1 MKYLQVT
8 NLTKSYTSKPLV
20 DHVDFTISKNQK
32 IALVAKNGAGKS
44 TLLKLLM
51 GEVDVTDGE
60 IDWRQDI
67 KTGYLSQ
74 ECHFDTNKTVREV
87 LFDFDVQEQW
97 EQEVELTISVDKL
110 GIKPYLDQSIA
121 TLSGGETK
129 RVMLAKVLAGNPSML
144 VLDEPTNHLDLEMI
158 EWLERYLKKHHTTL
172 LMVTHDRYFLE
183 RVCTDIF
190 ELDRGKIHQYPGNY
204 SYFLEKKAI
213 RDENEKI
220 EMHKLRQ
227 LLRKELSRIRR
238 APQGRQTKAN
248 FREQRFFGIE
258 ERYDTGKETLF
269 REQQML
275 QLAVEER
282 RL

>member
-1 MKYLQVT
+1 
-8 NLTKSYTSKPLV
+8 
-20 DHVDFTISKNQK
+20 
-32 IALVAKNGAGKS
+32 
-44 TLLKLLM
+44 
-51 GEVDVTDGE
+51 
-60 IDWRQDI
+60 
-67 KTGYLSQ
+67 
-74 ECHFDTNKTVREV
+74 
-87 LFDFDVQEQW
+87 LFDFDVQEHR
-97 EQEVELTISVDKL
+97 EQEVELSISIDKL
-110 GIKPYLDQSIA
+110 GIKTYLDQSIA

-129 RVMLAKVLAGNPSML
+129 RVMLAKVLAGNQSML
-144 VLDEPTNHLDLEMI
+144 VLDEPTNHLDFEMI
-158 EWLERYLKKHHTTL
+158 ERLERYLKKNHTTL
-172 LMVTHDRYFLE
+172 LMVTHDRYFLD

-213 RDENEKI
+213 REENEKI

-227 LLRKELSRIRR
+227 LLRKELSWIRR

-248 FREQRFFGIE
+248 FREQRFYEIE

-275 QLAVEER
+275 KLAVEER